1 VNPQFS
7 VDPMPALLERNDA
20 QSERV
25 NARGAPA
32 IDVSGL
38 SLRFAPTGSR
48 RNSNLALS
56 NVSFQV
62 RPSEFVAI
70 IGPSGCGKS
79 TMLRIISGLLA
90 ATEGEIK
97 LDSLPVKRVPE
108 GIGFLF
114 QSDALLPW
122 KTALENVTVGAVL
135 AGRSR
140 REAESESRSLLHE
153 LGLAKALDKYP
164 AELSGGMR
172 KRVALA
178 RTMAYEPRV
187 FLLDEP
193 FSALD
198 AQTRIHVGNHFLR
211 ILERLG
217 QTVLV
222 VTHDIDEAI
231 AMADRV
237 LVMTAAPGRIA
248 KEFVIDLPRPRD
260 YYDSRFEPGFREFQE
275 RIWEILRREMEGVLG
290 HEDRS

>member
-1 VNPQFS
+1 VPVLADTEVAQ
-7 VDPMPALLERNDA
+7 PARRA
-20 QSERV
+20 GR
-25 NARGAPA
+25 AAPA

-38 SLRFAPTGSR
+38 SLRYAPTGHR
-48 RNSNLALS
+48 RQSNLALAS
-56 NVSFQV
+56 VSFQV

-79 TMLRIISGLLA
+79 TMLRIISGLLS
-90 ATEGEIK
+90 ATEGEVRV
-97 LDSLPVKRVPE
+97 DNLPVTRVPE
-108 GIGFLF
+108 AIGFLF

-122 KTALENVTVGAVL
+122 RTALENVAVGAAL
-135 AGRSR
+135 AGRGR
-140 REAESESRSLLHE
+140 REAEETARGLLHE
-153 LGLAKALDKYP
+153 LGLGKALEKYP

-248 KEFVIDLPRPRD
+248 KEFAIDLPRPRD
-260 YYDSRFEPGFREFQE
+260 YYDSRFEPGFRDLQE

-290 HEDRS
+290 HEDRA

>member
-1 VNPQFS
+1 MPETQERRRPTGAAGAGRSPEIVVGS
-7 VDPMPALLERNDA
+7 V
-20 QSERV
+20 
-25 NARGAPA
+25 
-32 IDVSGL
+32 
-38 SLRFAPTGSR
+38 SLRFAPTEADGVSH
-48 RNSNLALS
+48 LALHDI
-56 NVSFQV
+56 SFRV
-62 RPSEFVAI
+62 LPGEFVAI

-79 TMLRIISGLLA
+79 TLLRVVAGLLRG
-90 ATEGEIK
+90 TEGGVQI
-97 LDSLPVKRVPE
+97 DDRPVKGVPQ

-122 KTALENVTVGAVL
+122 KTALENVMIGAVL
-135 AGRSR
+135 AGRNR
-140 REAESESRSLLHE
+140 QDAESAAIGLLRE
-153 LGLAKALDKYP
+153 IGLEKAQGKYP

-198 AQTRIHVGNHFLR
+198 AQTRIHVGNRFLR
-211 ILERLG
+211 ILEQLG

-237 LVMTAAPGRIA
+237 LVMTASPGRIA
-248 KEFVIDLPRPRD
+248 REFVIDLPRPRD
-260 YYDSRFEPGFREFQE
+260 YYRSRFEPGFRDLQE
-275 RIWEILRREMEGVLG
+275 GIWEILRREMEGVLG
-290 HEDRS
+290 HEDRA

>member
-1 VNPQFS
+1 LADTEVAQ
-7 VDPMPALLERNDA
+7 PARRA
-20 QSERV
+20 GR
-25 NARGAPA
+25 AAPA

-38 SLRFAPTGSR
+38 SLRYAPTGHR
-48 RNSNLALS
+48 RQSNLALAS
-56 NVSFQV
+56 VSFQV

-79 TMLRIISGLLA
+79 TMLRIISGLLS
-90 ATEGEIK
+90 ATEGEVRV
-97 LDSLPVKRVPE
+97 DNLPVTRVPE
-108 GIGFLF
+108 AIGFLF

-122 KTALENVTVGAVL
+122 RTALENVAVGAAL
-135 AGRSR
+135 AGRGR
-140 REAESESRSLLHE
+140 REAEETARGLLHE
-153 LGLAKALDKYP
+153 LGLGKALEKYP

-248 KEFVIDLPRPRD
+248 KEFAIDLPRPRD
-260 YYDSRFEPGFREFQE
+260 YYDSRFEPGFRDLQE

-290 HEDRS
+290 HEDRA

>member
-1 VNPQFS
+1 
-7 VDPMPALLERNDA
+7 MPVLADTEVA
-20 QSERV
+20 QP
-25 NARGAPA
+25 ARRAGRAAPA

-38 SLRFAPTGSR
+38 SLRYAPTGHR
-48 RNSNLALS
+48 RQSNLALAS
-56 NVSFQV
+56 VSFQV

-79 TMLRIISGLLA
+79 TMLRIISGLLS
-90 ATEGEIK
+90 ATEGEVRV
-97 LDSLPVKRVPE
+97 DNLPVTRVPE
-108 GIGFLF
+108 AIGFLF

-122 KTALENVTVGAVL
+122 RTALENVAVGAAL
-135 AGRSR
+135 AGRGR
-140 REAESESRSLLHE
+140 REAEEAARGLLHE
-153 LGLAKALDKYP
+153 LGLGKALEKYP

-248 KEFVIDLPRPRD
+248 KEFAIDLPRPRD
-260 YYDSRFEPGFREFQE
+260 YYDSRFEPGFRDLQE

-290 HEDRS
+290 HEDLA